1 VLTCYRIRRRIGAY
15 LGGALGGRE
24 SDVTAAHL
32 ATCLSCHAE
41 LDTLRRLS
49 AMLRRGVPSPAS
61 PEWTGFWEGVR
72 RGIEDSRGKVPST
85 PRADWWWRP
94 RLVVGTA
101 AVFAVAASVVLWRAP
116 REPLTP
122 TVAATISVSSADSD
136 HPRGTVMIYSPPE
149 KDLAVVWV
157 FDLD

>member
-1 VLTCYRIRRRIGAY
+1 MLTCYRTRRNIGAY
-15 LGGALGGRE
+15 LDGALGGRE

-32 ATCLSCHAE
+32 ATCRSCHAE

-72 RGIEDSRGKVPST
+72 RGIEDGRGEVLAT
-85 PRADWWWRP
+85 LRADWWRRP

-101 AVFAVAASVVLWRAP
+101 VALAVVASVVLWRAP
-116 REPLTP
+116 RESLAPL
-122 TVAATISVSSADSD
+122 AAAAISVSSADTD